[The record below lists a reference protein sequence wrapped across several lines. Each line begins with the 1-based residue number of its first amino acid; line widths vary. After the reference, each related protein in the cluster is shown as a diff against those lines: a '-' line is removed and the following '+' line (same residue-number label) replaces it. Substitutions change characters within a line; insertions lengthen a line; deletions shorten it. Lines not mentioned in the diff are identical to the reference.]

1 MGQIREAEIMD
12 VEQDIRA
19 VLDALERAYFD
30 GTDPCT
36 ILGLMYEDDVI
47 VVGEG
52 DVSATRG
59 IQGLE
64 EQARAISASAGPH
77 PQVSFTIVSPILAC
91 ADAAMT
97 MIGVVICRT
106 QVRCTAGYSPDGGR
120 ARTAGE
126 SVWRCMPRG
135 SCDRCQGL

>member
-97 MIGVVICRT
+97 MIGVVVRPDLPDAGAMHSRILAGWRKGPHGWRICMEMH
-106 QVRCTAGYSPDGGR
+106 A
-120 ARTAGE
+120 
-126 SVWRCMPRG
+126 
-135 SCDRCQGL
+135 QGQL